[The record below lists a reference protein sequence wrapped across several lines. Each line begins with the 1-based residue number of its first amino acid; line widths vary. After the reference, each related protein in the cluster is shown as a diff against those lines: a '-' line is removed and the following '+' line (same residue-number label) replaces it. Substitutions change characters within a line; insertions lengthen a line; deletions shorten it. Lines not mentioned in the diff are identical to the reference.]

1 MPDNPDFR
9 IELALSYQEM
19 GHHSAIFGNSYQFYE
34 YACFW
39 LEENDTNVL
48 YRLHVEVATIEDGHK
63 KSDDQQFAFISV
75 DRFEI
80 TNRVSSV
87 QAPRYKQ
94 TATYLPYRMYMYF
107 FNDV

>member
-1 MPDNPDFR
+1 LPDNPDFQ

-19 GHHSAIFGNSYQFYE
+19 GYYSGNSYQFYE

-48 YRLHVEVATIEDGHK
+48 YRLHVGEVVTIEDGHK
-63 KSDDQQFAFISV
+63 KSDDQQFAFISI

-80 TNRVSSV
+80 TRSSV
-87 QAPRYKQ
+87 QCTGSKIQ
-94 TATYLPYRMYMYF
+94 TDS
-107 FNDV
+107 DVSSL

>member
-1 MPDNPDFR
+1 
-9 IELALSYQEM
+9 M
-19 GHHSAIFGNSYQFYE
+19 GYHSAIFGNSYQFYE

-48 YRLHVEVATIEDGHK
+48 YRLHVGEVVTIEDSHK

-94 TATYLPYRMYMYF
+94 TATYLPYKRYPYKYYAF
-107 FNDV
+107 HSLSQSRK

>member
-19 GHHSAIFGNSYQFYE
+19 GYHSAIFGNSYQFYE

-48 YRLHVEVATIEDGHK
+48 YRLHVGEVVTIEDGHK

-75 DRFEI
+75 D
-80 TNRVSSV
+80 
-87 QAPRYKQ
+87 
-94 TATYLPYRMYMYF
+94 
-107 FNDV
+107 